1 MFADKLGKAE
11 DKATLLSFAKKIKDN
26 YNKKLLIKHPTE
38 NFWCYRSFSHPDEV
52 IMTQACEALPL
63 YWGLVPDEYRSDVEK
78 AFRYV
83 MEKDQTLKAG
93 EVGQPYIIQTMRMLD
108 MNDMLCKFIL
118 KPEHPSYYAFV
129 LAGETS
135 LGEYWEDNPRS
146 HMHDMMGHIIEW
158 CGLFLRRFTA
168 IKRWSQCQIKGV

>member
-1 MFADKLGKAE
+1 
-11 DKATLLSFAKKIKDN
+11 
-26 YNKKLLIKHPTE
+26 
-38 NFWCYRSFSHPDEV
+38 
-52 IMTQACEALPL
+52 MTQACEALPL

-83 MEKDQTLKAG
+83 MEKDQALKSG

-146 HMHDMMGHIIEW
+146 HMHDMMGHIVEW
-158 CGLFLRRFTA
+158 YYNGIA
-168 IKRWSQCQIKGV
+168 GIQIVEPGA